1 MESKMDK
8 DNKKELKV
16 AALKDGTV
24 IDHIPSDK
32 LFKVISILKLEDCK
46 CQMTF
51 GFNLDSHK
59 IGKKGIIKV
68 AEKFLRQD
76 EVNKVAVLAPNAKIN
91 IIKDYEVI
99 EKKTL
104 ELPDEFIGSMK
115 CMNPKCITNN
125 EPMASKFITID
136 KEKGLF
142 KCHYCERVVK
152 SEDLIIE

>member
-1 MESKMDK
+1 MEK
-8 DNKKELKV
+8 DIKDKKELKV
-16 AALKDGTV
+16 AALRNGTV

-32 LFKVISILKLEDCK
+32 LFKVISILKLSNCK

-51 GFNLDSHK
+51 GFNLESHK
-59 IGKKGIIKV
+59 LGKKGIIKV
-68 AEKFLRQD
+68 ADKFLKQD

-91 IIKDYEVI
+91 IIKDYEVA

-104 ELPDEFIGSMK
+104 ELPDEINGSIK
-115 CMNPKCITNN
+115 CINPKCITNN
-125 EPMASKFITID
+125 EPMQSKFVTID

-142 KCHYCERVVK
+142 KCYYCERVVK